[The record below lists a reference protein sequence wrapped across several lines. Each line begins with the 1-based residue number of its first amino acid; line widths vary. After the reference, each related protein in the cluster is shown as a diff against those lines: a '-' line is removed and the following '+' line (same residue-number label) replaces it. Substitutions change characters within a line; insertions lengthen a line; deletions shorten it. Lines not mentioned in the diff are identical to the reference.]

1 MTSRNKLVEKL
12 QEIGFNR
19 LESEVYLTLLE
30 QSPLSGYRI
39 SHIIDEGPSNI
50 YKALDSLKKRGAVM
64 MEERPGTKHFTAVP
78 ASEYL
83 AGVTKQIKENIT
95 FLENNLPDK
104 STLVKENRVF
114 TLETIDQIL
123 ERSEDM
129 IKNAERQIIVDAFPE
144 ALSWIKKHLEK
155 RASEDSKINIMVNSY
170 DGKSVKNCT
179 NILKSAGKKA
189 LKTYNNNW
197 MNIVVDNERYL
208 LAVVDRDN
216 KKTVHHAV
224 WTNSPYLSFVIYS
237 GMGAEMMFSLLVKTI
252 KKHGQEHLLDDIK
265 SEYFE
270 KLASKMPKFA

>member
-19 LESEVYLTLLE
+19 LESEVYITLLE

-50 YKALDSLKKRGAVM
+50 YKALDSLKKRGAIM

-78 ASEYL
+78 AVEYL
-83 AGVTKQIKENIT
+83 AGVTKQIKQNIT
-95 FLENNLPDK
+95 FLENHLPDK
-104 STLVKENRVF
+104 TAPVKENRVF

-129 IKNAERQIIVDAFPE
+129 IKNAEKQIIVDAFPE

-155 RASEDSKINIMVNSY
+155 RASEMSINIIVNSY
-170 DGKSVKNCT
+170 DGESVKNCT

-189 LKTYNNNW
+189 LETYSKNW
-197 MNIVVDNERYL
+197 MNLVVDNERYL
-208 LAVVDRDN
+208 LAVVDKDN

-237 GMGAEMMFSLLVKTI
+237 GIGSEMMFSLLIETI
-252 KKHGQEHLLDDIK
+252 RKHGQEHLIDEIK
-265 SEYFE
+265 SEYTE
-270 KLASKMPKFA
+270 KLVAEMPGFI